1 MFFPTPSWR
10 CRNLLVK
17 IKSVEEIAKKWADVT
32 PARAPYYEAEVKTA
46 GPEWKTKAAAGQ
58 AAYKQAMTDPKVLD
72 RRLAGITDATATK
85 FQTKAGTVG
94 PGRFREGIAAGTP
107 YYTEGFGP
115 YQGVI
120 AAWVP
125 PARGPRGDPKNYEIV
140 KSIGDALHK
149 KRVGA

>member
-1 MFFPTPSWR
+1 LAIWCM
-10 CRNLLVK
+10 VK
-17 IKSVEEIAKKWADVT
+17 IKSVDEIAKKWADVT
-32 PARAPYYEAEVKTA
+32 PARAPYYESEVKVA
-46 GPEWKTKAAAGQ
+46 GAEWKSGAAAGQ
-58 AAYKQAMTDPKVLD
+58 AAFKTAMTDPKVLD
-72 RRLAGITDATATK
+72 RRAAAITDAAASK

-107 YYTEGFGP
+107 YYTEGFSP

-120 AAWVP
+120 AAWAKP
-125 PARGPRGDPKNYEIV
+125 PRGPRGDPKNYDIV

>member
-1 MFFPTPSWR
+1 M
-10 CRNLLVK
+10 VK
-17 IKSVEEIAKKWADVT
+17 IKSVDEIATKWADVT

-46 GPEWKTKAAAGQ
+46 GAEWVSGAKAGQ
-58 AAYKQAMTDPKVLD
+58 KAYEDAMRDPKVLA
-72 RRLAGITDATATK
+72 RRAANITDAKAAK

-94 PGRFREGIAAGTP
+94 PGRFREGIAAGKP
-107 YYTEGFGP
+107 YYVEGFGP
-115 YQGVI
+115 YHSVI

-149 KRVGA
+149 KRTG